1 VDGSSNANP
10 DEGILQMSD
19 ERTWRR

>member
-19 ERTWRR
+19 ERTWWR